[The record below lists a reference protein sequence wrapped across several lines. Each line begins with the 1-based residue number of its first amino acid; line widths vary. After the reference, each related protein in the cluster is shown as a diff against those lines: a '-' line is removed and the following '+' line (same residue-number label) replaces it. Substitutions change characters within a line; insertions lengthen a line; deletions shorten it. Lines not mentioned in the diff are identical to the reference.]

1 MNLPN
6 LPTHLPSGHLPSETT
21 SFIGRTAELS
31 AIEVLLGESRLVTLT
46 GVGGVGKSR
55 LALRAARRAE
65 RVFAHGARLIQ
76 LAPLREASLLGA
88 VLLEELCLADQST
101 RPAEDVVAEWL
112 ADKQLLLVL
121 DSCEHLVEACARL
134 VRTLLDAAPRL
145 RVLVTSRQP
154 LGLPGERSLE
164 VCPLPVPPPLTEG
177 NAAPEYSDA
186 LALFADRAATSTAA
200 AASDSAYEP
209 GAAGQASAAAVCRR
223 LDGIPLAIELA
234 AAQLGEL
241 SVEQLN
247 DRLQHRFEALSVQD
261 GARITDLP
269 RHRTLRTT
277 IGWSHE
283 LCEPLERLLWARLS
297 VFIGGFDLSG
307 ARAVGAGG
315 PISAGEVERLLDS
328 LATKSLVRRRT
339 HSEPG
344 AEDGSE
350 EGADT
355 DPLGPPRYGMLD
367 TVREYGAHWLSELG
381 EAETARRR
389 HRDFYRE
396 LMLRADA
403 EWMGPRQVSW
413 YTRLAADHA
422 NLRTALDFCLTRG
435 EGVAALEMGGALWF
449 FWFACGFAREGRHY
463 LEQALDLCHEPG
475 PERSKALWACGLAA
489 LGQGDVDAV
498 FRLASALRES
508 VGGAGAPDAHA
519 ASYLECAALTLRG
532 DQRRAAALL
541 DAVRESPG
549 EVGEA
554 GEAGQVGAGKSGGA
568 FREAWL
574 LLKVTHSFVH
584 VHRGNFTAAADTAD
598 ELCARSEQLGERWMR
613 AWAEYTRALASAAL
627 GHPSEAAAHA
637 RRALEGKALLHDS
650 LGTVM
655 AIDLLASTAA
665 ASDRGRHA
673 ARLLGIGQHLWQAIG
688 PSQMGSPE
696 LRAARRESELLSR
709 KSIGDTAYEEEYRTG
724 LDAGAA
730 DGVAYALAATPQG
743 HDR

>member
-1 MNLPN
+1 MN
-6 LPTHLPSGHLPSETT
+6 LPTHLPAETT
-21 SFIGRTAELS
+21 SFVGRTAELS
-31 AIEVLLGESRLVTLT
+31 AIDVLLGETRLVTLT

-65 RVFAHGARLIQ
+65 RVFAQGARMIQ
-76 LAPLREASLLGA
+76 LAPLRESSLLGA

-154 LGLPGERSLE
+154 LGLPGERILE
-164 VCPLPVPPPLTEG
+164 VCPLPVPPPPTGG

-186 LALFADRAATSTAA
+186 LALFADRAATSAA
-200 AASDSAYEP
+200 TSASGSTSGSASGYEP

-247 DRLQHRFEALSVQD
+247 DRLQHRFEALIVQD
-261 GARITDLP
+261 GAPITDLP

-315 PISAGEVERLLDS
+315 PISAGEVERLLDG
-328 LATKSLVRRRT
+328 LAAKSLLRRRT
-339 HSEPG
+339 DAGHG
-344 AEDGSE
+344 TG
-350 EGADT
+350 T
-355 DPLGPPRYGMLD
+355 VGPPRYSMLD
-367 TVREYGAHWLSELG
+367 TVREYGAHWLRELG
-381 EAETARRR
+381 EAEAARRR

-403 EWMGPRQVSW
+403 EWMGPHQVFW
-413 YTRLAADHA
+413 YTRLAADHV

-435 EGVAALEMGGALWF
+435 EGPAALEMGGALWF

-463 LEQALDLCHEPG
+463 LEQALDLCREPG

-489 LGQGDVDAV
+489 IGQGDRDAA

-519 ASYLECAALTLRG
+519 ASYLECAALTLSG

-541 DAVRESPG
+541 DAVRESAD
-549 EVGEA
+549 EA
-554 GEAGQVGAGKSGGA
+554 GEGNGGGA

-584 VHRGNFTAAADTAD
+584 VHRGNFAAAADTAD

-613 AWAEYTRALASAAL
+613 AWAEYTRALASAGL

-655 AIDLLASTAA
+655 VIDLLASTAA

-688 PSQMGSPE
+688 PSQMGMPE

-743 HDR
+743 HGR